1 LGALAG
7 ERIGRNPERGAG
19 TKGISKK
26 RRALLD
32 YSKFPDLSLPS
43 LWEED
48 LLVIGFG
55 GREVGIS

>member
-1 LGALAG
+1 LVEIQREEQGQRAYQ
-7 ERIGRNPERGAG
+7 
-19 TKGISKK
+19 KK

>member
-26 RRALLD
+26 KESPLGLIKV
-32 YSKFPDLSLPS
+32 S
-43 LWEED
+43 
-48 LLVIGFG
+48 
-55 GREVGIS
+55 